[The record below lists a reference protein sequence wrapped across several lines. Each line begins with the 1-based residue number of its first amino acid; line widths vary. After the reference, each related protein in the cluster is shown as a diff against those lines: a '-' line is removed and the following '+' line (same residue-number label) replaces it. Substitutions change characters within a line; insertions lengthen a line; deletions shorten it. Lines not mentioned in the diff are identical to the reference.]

1 MTTLFTRVAL
11 FAILAGTFTGCAR
24 DGGGGNAA
32 TGGAPPAV
40 KFGIDVL
47 RDEAF
52 ASLAGK
58 RVGLIA
64 SPSSVD
70 EHLTPTSHLL
80 RDATG
85 VKLVSM
91 FGPEHGIYG
100 DEYAGDKVDDRK
112 DPKTGIPIYSL
123 YGKTRKPTPEML
135 AGLDV
140 LVFDLQD
147 IGSRSYTNISTMKV
161 AMEACAE
168 NDKAFVVLDRPNPLG
183 GTRVEGPP
191 LDEQNFSSFVGIVNV
206 PYVHGMTIGELAR
219 LMRDRFVPDY
229 KKLRVV
235 KMTGW
240 TRGMTWADTKREWI
254 PTSPHVPHLSSVPAY
269 SATGIVGELYVISNG
284 VGYTQPFEIV
294 GAPYVDGQALA
305 DALNNHWTHP
315 HEAYEALKQKRNVTV
330 PKSPA
335 PDGVFFRSIRFKPF
349 YSTFKTEPCQGVQV
363 HIDPRTAGSIVEI
376 NYRLM
381 EALDAAKILSE
392 APKRHDMFDK
402 VNGSAEARTYLM
414 QRKDLAT
421 LFAKWK
427 ANSDAFKAS
436 RKKYLLY

>member
-1 MTTLFTRVAL
+1 MTRFLACFL
-11 FAILAGTFTGCAR
+11 GILLLVPTTASAQP
-24 DGGGGNAA
+24 A
-32 TGGAPPAV
+32 TKPAV

-47 RDEAF
+47 RDENF
-52 ASLAGK
+52 KSLAGK

-64 SPSSVD
+64 SPSSAD
-70 EHLTPTSHLL
+70 EHMTPTSTLFKNAQGL
-80 RDATG
+80 
-85 VKLVSM
+85 KLVAM

-100 DEYAGDKVDDRK
+100 DEYAGDKVEDRK
-112 DPKTGIPIYSL
+112 DPRTGIPIYSL

-135 AGLDV
+135 ANVDT

-168 NDKAFVVLDRPNPLG
+168 QDKEFVVLDRANPLG
-183 GTRVEGPP
+183 GERVEGPR
-191 LDEQNFSSFVGIVNV
+191 LDEKKYSSFVGIVDV
-206 PYVHGMTIGELAR
+206 PYVHGMTTAELAQ
-219 LMRDRFVPDY
+219 LMRERFVPDY

-240 TRGMTWADTKREWI
+240 MRDMVWEETGHAWI
-254 PTSPHVPHLSSVPAY
+254 PTSPHVPHVSSVAAY

-294 GAPYVDGQALA
+294 GAPYLNGEALS
-305 DALNNHWTHP
+305 DALNEHWLKP
-315 HEAYEALKQKRNVTV
+315 RAAYEAISEKRADV
-330 PKSPA
+330 PEKSPKPA
-335 PDGVFFRSIRFKPF
+335 GVYFRSIRFKPF
-349 YSTFKTEPCQGVQV
+349 YATFAKEVCQGVQV
-363 HIDPRTAGSIVEI
+363 HIDPKRAETIVEI

-381 EALDAAKILSE
+381 EAIGAKKILEE

-402 VNGSAEARTYLM
+402 VNGSDEVRTYLM
-414 QRKDLAT
+414 EGKDLAE

-427 ANSDAFKAS
+427 TQCAEFKEA

>member
-1 MTTLFTRVAL
+1 MKRWVAGSL
-11 FAILAGTFTGCAR
+11 VFASLLAP
-24 DGGGGNAA
+24 AA
-32 TGGAPPAV
+32 AIAQPAAKPAV

-47 RDEAF
+47 RDENF
-52 ASLAGK
+52 KSLAGK
-58 RVGLIA
+58 KVGLIA

-70 EHLTPTSHLL
+70 EHLAPTSTLFKQAKGL
-80 RDATG
+80 T
-85 VKLVSM
+85 LVAM

-100 DEYAGDKVDDRK
+100 DEYAGDKVEDRT
-112 DPKTGIPIYSL
+112 DPRTGIPIYSL

-135 AGLDV
+135 AKLDT

-168 NDKAFVVLDRPNPLG
+168 QDKEFVVLDRANPLG
-183 GTRVEGPP
+183 GARVEGPR
-191 LDEQNFSSFVGIVNV
+191 LDEKTYSSFVGIVDV
-206 PYVHGMTIGELAR
+206 PYVHGMTTGELAQ
-219 LMRDRFVPDY
+219 LMRERFVPDY

-240 TRGMTWADTKREWI
+240 SRDMVWEDTGHAWV
-254 PTSPHVPHLSSVPAY
+254 PTSPHVPHVSSVAAY
-269 SATGIVGELYVISNG
+269 AATGIVGELYVISNG

-294 GAPYVDGQALA
+294 GAPYVDGEALS
-305 DALNNHWTHP
+305 DALNEHWTNP
-315 HEAYEALKQKRNVTV
+315 RAAYEAIAAKKVANAE
-330 PKSPA
+330 KSPK
-335 PDGVFFRSIRFKPF
+335 PKGVFFRSIRFKPF
-349 YSTFKTEPCQGVQV
+349 YATFAKEVCQGVQV
-363 HIDPRTAGSIVEI
+363 HIDPKRAETIVEI

-381 EALDAAKILSE
+381 EALGAKKILEE

-402 VNGSAEARTYLM
+402 VNGSDEVRTYLM
-414 QRKDLAT
+414 EGRDLGE

-427 ANSDAFKAS
+427 TQCAQFKEA

>member
-1 MTTLFTRVAL
+1 MKRLLASLVLFILTISTSTTRAQP
-11 FAILAGTFTGCAR
+11 
-24 DGGGGNAA
+24 
-32 TGGAPPAV
+32 APKLNAV

-47 RDEAF
+47 RDESF
-52 ASLAGK
+52 KSLEGK

-70 EHLTPTSHLL
+70 EKMTPTSHLL
-80 RDATG
+80 RDSGT
-85 VKLVSM
+85 VKLVAM

-100 DEYAGDKVDDRK
+100 DEYAGDKVADRK

-135 AGLDV
+135 KDVDV
-140 LVFDLQD
+140 LIFDLQD
-147 IGSRSYTNISTMKV
+147 IGCRSYTNISTMKV

-168 NDKAFVVLDRPNPLG
+168 QDKEFIVLDRANPLG
-183 GTRVEGPP
+183 GNRVEGPD
-191 LDEQNFSSFVGIVNV
+191 LDEAKFASFVGIINI
-206 PYVHGMTIGELAR
+206 PYVHGMTTGELAQ
-219 LMRDRFVPDY
+219 LMRDRFVPNY

-240 TRGMTWADTKREWI
+240 SRDKVWEDLGRNWV
-254 PTSPHVPHLSSVPAY
+254 PTSPHVPHVSSIAAY
-269 SATGIVGELYVISNG
+269 AATGIVGELYVISNG

-305 DALNNHWTHP
+305 DALNNHWNNP
-315 HEAYEALKQKRNVTV
+315 RPAYKAFSEKGPFGGLQ
-330 PKSPA
+330 SPA
-335 PDGVFFRSIRFKPF
+335 PTGVFFRSIRFKPF
-349 YSTFKTEPCQGVQV
+349 YATFKTEPCQGVQV
-363 HIDPRTAGSIVEI
+363 HIDAKKAGTIVEI

-381 EALDAAKILSE
+381 EALDAKKILEE

-402 VNGSAEARTYLM
+402 VNGSSEAREYLM
-414 QRKDLAT
+414 AGKDLAP

-427 ANSDAFKAS
+427 TQCEAFKGS

>member
-1 MTTLFTRVAL
+1 MKVMTRLAVCLIVVVASARVA
-11 FAILAGTFTGCAR
+11 R
-24 DGGGGNAA
+24 SE
-32 TGGAPPAV
+32 V

-47 RDEAF
+47 RDEQF

-70 EHLTPTSHLL
+70 QHLDPTSALFKQAKGL
-80 RDATG
+80 
-85 VKLVSM
+85 KLVAM

-100 DEYAGDKVDDRK
+100 DEYAGDKVGDK
-112 DPKTGIPIYSL
+112 VDPQTGIPIYSL

-135 AGLDV
+135 KDLNV

-168 NDKAFVVLDRPNPLG
+168 QDKEFVVLDRANPLG
-183 GTRVEGPP
+183 GERVEGPR
-191 LDEQNFSSFVGIVNV
+191 LNEEKYSSFVGIVNV
-206 PYVHGMTIGELAR
+206 PYVHGMTTGELAQ
-219 LMRDRFVPDY
+219 LMRERFVPDF

-240 TRGMTWADTKREWI
+240 TRDMVWEDTGHAWI
-254 PTSPHVPHLSSVPAY
+254 PTSPHVPHVSSVAAY
-269 SATGIVGELYVISNG
+269 AATGIVGELYVISNG

-294 GAPYVDGQALA
+294 GAPWINGQVLSDAMNEHWLAGGKYYTAVTTTQPVDVKGSA
-305 DALNNHWTHP
+305 
-315 HEAYEALKQKRNVTV
+315 K
-330 PKSPA
+330 PK
-335 PDGVFFRSIRFKPF
+335 GVYFRSIRFKPF
-349 YSTFKTEPCQGVQV
+349 YATFAKEPCQGVQV
-363 HIDPRTAGSIVEI
+363 HIDPKTAETIVEI

-381 EALDAAKILSE
+381 ETLGAKKILE
-392 APKRHDMFDK
+392 DAPKRHDMFDK
-402 VNGSAEARTYLM
+402 VNGSDEARQYLM
-414 QRKDLAT
+414 EGKDLSE

-427 ANSDAFKAS
+427 AQCAEFKEQ

>member
-1 MTTLFTRVAL
+1 MKLMMRLAVCLIVVVASARVAR
-11 FAILAGTFTGCAR
+11 AE
-24 DGGGGNAA
+24 
-32 TGGAPPAV
+32 V

-47 RDEAF
+47 RDEGF
-52 ASLAGK
+52 KSLAGK

-70 EHLTPTSHLL
+70 QHLAPTSALFKVAKGL
-80 RDATG
+80 
-85 VKLVSM
+85 KLVAL

-100 DEYAGDKVDDRK
+100 DEYAGDKVDDK
-112 DPKTGIPIYSL
+112 TDPQTGIPIYSL

-135 AGLDV
+135 ANLDV

-168 NDKAFVVLDRPNPLG
+168 QDKEFVVLDRPNPLG
-183 GTRVEGPP
+183 GERVEGPR
-191 LDEQNFSSFVGIVNV
+191 LNEEKYSSFVGIVDV
-206 PYVHGMTIGELAR
+206 PYVHGMTTGELAQ
-219 LMRDRFVPDY
+219 LMRERFVPDF

-240 TRGMTWADTKREWI
+240 TRDMVWEDTGHAWI
-254 PTSPHVPHLSSVPAY
+254 PTSPHVPHVSSVAAY
-269 SATGIVGELYVISNG
+269 AATGIVGELYVISNG

-294 GAPYVDGQALA
+294 GAPWINGQVLS
-305 DALNNHWTHP
+305 DAMNKFWVNGGKYYT
-315 HEAYEALKQKRNVTV
+315 AVTTTQPV
-330 PKSPA
+330 RLPETEKPK
-335 PDGVFFRSIRFKPF
+335 GVYFRSIRFKPF
-349 YSTFKTEPCQGVQV
+349 YATFAKEPCQGVQV
-363 HIDPRTAGSIVEI
+363 HIDPKTAETIVEI

-381 EALDAAKILSE
+381 ETLGAKKILEE
-392 APKRHDMFDK
+392 APKRHEMFDK
-402 VNGSAEARTYLM
+402 VNGSSEAREYLM
-414 QRKDLAT
+414 EGKDLSE

-427 ANSDAFKAS
+427 VQCAEFKEQ